1 MIVRVTGGRTIWYK
15 LGESDSQRGLSDSR
29 RVMLIRS
36 TDESIQLKVTTS
48 GSLHPGGHY
57 ELICNATDKLTEF
70 FGLPK
75 IYWTGNGANVTSDA
89 SQGVEVGG
97 ALKAN
102 GFVSRALILDPL
114 RQSLAGQYRCVAV
127 QPQETTYVEE
137 TIALLG
143 KGRYR

>member
-1 MIVRVTGGRTIWYK
+1 
-15 LGESDSQRGLSDSR
+15 
-29 RVMLIRS
+29 MLIRS

-48 GSLHPGGHY
+48 GSLHPGGRY
-57 ELICNATDKLTEF
+57 ELICNATDKLAEF

-75 IYWTGNGANVTSDA
+75 IYWTRNGANVTSDS
-89 SQGVEVGG
+89 SQGVEVGE

-114 RQSLAGQYRCVAV
+114 RQSHAGQYRCVAV
-127 QPQETTYVEE
+127 QPQETTHVEE
-137 TIALLG
+137 TVELLG